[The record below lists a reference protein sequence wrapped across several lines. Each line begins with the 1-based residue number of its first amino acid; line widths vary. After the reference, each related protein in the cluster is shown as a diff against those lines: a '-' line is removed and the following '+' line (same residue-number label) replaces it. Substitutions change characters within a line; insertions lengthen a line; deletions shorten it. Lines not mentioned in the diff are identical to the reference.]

1 MSASQK
7 SFELLSNEVRNI
19 AADLGLKEETLI
31 QNQAIPAILRGEN
44 VLIIAPTGSGKT
56 EAAMLPIFHMINED
70 KAIGGIRAL
79 YVTPLRALNRD
90 MLSRLET
97 WAYRLNLSVEV
108 RHGDT
113 PPKERRKQSLSPPDI
128 LITTPETLQAILMGT
143 RLRSKLEGLRWVV
156 IDEIHQL
163 AADRRGSQLSV
174 ALERIRAYSKENDF
188 QRIGLSATVS
198 NKEEVGSFL
207 VGPQRN
213 CTIVDASATRKDA
226 EYNVEF
232 IEPTPEDDLKSRE
245 LFVTPQTMARMA
257 RISDL
262 VSSHE
267 RTLIFVN
274 SRTNA
279 ETLAS
284 RFQMLGLDVAVHHG
298 SLPKEEREK
307 AERRFKEGDVKALVC
322 TSTMELGI
330 DIGEVDLTIQYM
342 SPRQVNSMI
351 QRVGRSGHSL
361 SKSSEGIAIGVSPE
375 DVLESII
382 ICKESRER
390 NLEPIVIHTAPLD
403 VLAHQ
408 IAGLLMSD
416 SEVKIEVALSLVRGA
431 YPFRA
436 LTNDQFMSVVNYMQK
451 LGYLGVSGSI
461 IFRKAKCR
469 DYYVQNLSMIPD
481 ERRYNVVDL
490 SSSQKIGILGEE
502 FMLLHAKV
510 GVHFIIKGKV
520 WQIEEIQ
527 GENVYVTPYQDPTA
541 AVPGWDGEL
550 LPIPKKIAKLVGS
563 ERARIERAE
572 PNPTDAEIVG
582 KTWPSDRSSRLSVVR
597 ETIAQSSAG
606 AVPTD
611 SRIVVEKF
619 DRFVIV
625 HTSSG
630 DRINDTLGEF
640 FEEILLREGLIRHW
654 WSDGYRI
661 LIELTTDELSAKEIS
676 SKLLRFEANTEGF
689 MKAVIRK
696 HFPFGYYMKFIA
708 ERFGALKRGLMLSE
722 EALKELTVKFRFTPI
737 YEETLREAE
746 LTKVDLQGSIELLR
760 NCHEKKIE
768 VCAIESHGKP
778 SALALY
784 IMNRYAEF
792 ESGDEQSNTVESM
805 KTSIEKEVTNL
816 LCFSCGNLSE
826 FVRIGSLPETP
837 TCDSCGSGL
846 LSVVFYGARYAHDI
860 LSKRKQGK
868 KLSAEEADFISKA
881 RRSADVVLAY
891 GKRGVIAQSVYGVGP
906 QTAAKILSKM
916 QNTEEELYN
925 DLMQAKLKFIQTK
938 PFWD

>member
-1 MSASQK
+1 MTTQK
-7 SFELLSNEVRNI
+7 SFELLSDEVRNI
-19 AADLGLKEETLI
+19 AADLGLKDETLI
-31 QNQAIPAILRGEN
+31 QNQAIPAILKGEN

-90 MLSRLET
+90 MLSRLER
-97 WAYRLNLSVEV
+97 WAYRLNISIEV

-113 PPKERRKQSLSPPDI
+113 APKERRKQSFNPPDI
-128 LITTPETLQAILMGT
+128 LITTPETLQAVLMGT
-143 RLRSKLEGLRWVV
+143 RLRAQLKGLRWVV

-163 AADRRGSQLSV
+163 AADRRGSQLSI
-174 ALERIRAYSKENDF
+174 ALERIRAYCKAKDF
-188 QRIGLSATVS
+188 QRIGISATIS

-207 VGPQRN
+207 VGSQKK
-213 CTIVDASATRKDA
+213 CTVVDASATKKDA

-245 LFVTPQTMARMA
+245 LFVTPQTMARMS
-257 RISDL
+257 RIADL

-284 RFQMLGLDVAVHHG
+284 RFRMLGLDVAVHHG
-298 SLPKEEREK
+298 SLPREEREG
-307 AERRFKEGDVKALVC
+307 AERRFKEGNVKALIC

-361 SKSSEGIAIGVSPE
+361 SKSSEGIVLAVSPE

-382 ICKESRER
+382 ICKEAKEK

-408 IAGLLMSD
+408 VAGLLMSE
-416 SEVKIEVALSLVRGA
+416 SEVQMEEALTLIRGA
-431 YPFRA
+431 YPFRV
-436 LTNDQFMSVVNYMQK
+436 LSKDQFMSVVNYMQK
-451 LGYLGVSGSI
+451 LGYLGIFGST
-461 IFRKAKCR
+461 IFKKAKCR
-469 DYYVQNLSMIPD
+469 DYYIQNLSMIPD

-510 GVHFIIKGKV
+510 GTHFIIKGKV

-550 LPIPKKIAKLVGS
+550 LPIPKRIAQLVGA
-563 ERARIERAE
+563 ERGRIELVQL
-572 PNPTDAEIVG
+572 NPTDAERVG
-582 KTWPSDRSSRLSVVR
+582 KTWPSDRSSRLSVVK
-597 ETIAQSSAG
+597 EIANQSSAG
-606 AVPTD
+606 VVPAD
-611 SRIVVEKF
+611 SKIVIEKF

-625 HTSSG
+625 HTSAG

-640 FEEILLREGLIRHW
+640 FEETLLREGLIRHW

-661 LIELTTDELSAKEIS
+661 LIELTTDELPVKEIS
-676 SKLLRFEANTEGF
+676 SKLLRYEPNTEGF
-689 MKAVIRK
+689 IKAVIRK

-722 EALKELTVKFRFTPI
+722 QALKELTVKFRFTPI

-746 LTKVDLQGSIELLR
+746 LTKIDLQGSIELLK
-760 NCHEKKIE
+760 NCHEHKIE
-768 VCAIESHGKP
+768 VHTFESHGKP
-778 SALALY
+778 SPLALY

-805 KTSIEKEVTNL
+805 KASIEKEVTNL
-816 LCFSCGNLSE
+816 LCFSCGNLKE
-826 FVRIGSLPETP
+826 FLRIGDLVETP
-837 TCDSCGSGL
+837 ICDSCGSGL
-846 LSVVFYGARYAHDI
+846 LSVVFYGARYAHEL
-860 LSKRKQGK
+860 LSKRKQGR
-868 KLSAEEADFISKA
+868 KLSGEEADFISKA

-916 QNTEEELYN
+916 QVTEEELYN